1 MYNEVDSKG
10 TSENTELSWLVAN
23 ILPVVGRLADQ
34 VSGSPGDD
42 CLLPLGS
49 SAVAGELLGRPGVG
63 QPGVLKLTVPQH
75 SQTAAAPAE
84 AKNIVICCT
93 QRK

>member
-1 MYNEVDSKG
+1 M
-10 TSENTELSWLVAN
+10 VAN

-34 VSGSPGDD
+34 VSGSPGND

-49 SAVAGELLGRPGVG
+49 SAVAGEQGRPGVG
-63 QPGVLKLTVPQH
+63 LPGVQTLTVPQH
-75 SQTAAAPAE
+75 SQTAAAPGE